1 MKHKIEYL
9 GVLGLLAGFV
19 VLAGAGLLQSASPDK
34 VTGGVSFSTTT
45 NGGEELRRWVEFEAH
60 AVLDNSAKGWI
71 KYHNSNGLRFRADV
85 QCLSVVDEWAYF
97 SGPIV
102 AASDT
107 LLLTRWFLF
116 VVYDGGT
123 PGSKGDKIF
132 YQLHYTDPGCSPF
145 QPPVIYDV
153 DEGNLVVH

>member
-1 MKHKIEYL
+1 MKHKMAFL
-9 GVLGLLAGFV
+9 C
-19 VLAGAGLLQSASPDK
+19 VLALGAALLVFAGLSLAEAPHK
-34 VTGGVSFSTTT
+34 ATGGVSFATTSS
-45 NGGEELRRWVEFEAH
+45 GGEELRRWVEFEAH
-60 AVLDNSAKGWI
+60 SVSDTSAKGWI

-102 AASDT
+102 TASDT

-116 VVYDGGT
+116 MVYDGGT

-132 YQLHYTDPGCSPF
+132 YQLLSTDPGCSPF
-145 QPPVIYDV
+145 LPPVMHDV
-153 DEGNLVVH
+153 DNGNLVVH